1 MCLRVNISHL
11 VKAETLV
18 DMSPVVVSETILA
31 DVAVCGS
38 PASFP
43 PVLLLDVCVV
53 LPRVTYVL
61 KRNIIKH
68 KYFIIKRLLFKLL
81 AKI

>member
-1 MCLRVNISHL
+1 MRVTISHL
-11 VKAETLV
+11 VKTETLV

-61 KRNIIKH
+61 QRK
-68 KYFIIKRLLFKLL
+68 KYHTYLIEKDFFSNF
-81 AKI
+81 